1 MTTAEFDLTRYNY
14 KALLYAIVAPRYVS
28 PDKAINVVGMPH
40 GYRTKPKNQPKRY
53 NYTDQDLEEVIR
65 LRKQG
70 ATWKEVGKLYN
81 IDPKSLFDIVKR
93 YKKRRNI
100 A

>member
-1 MTTAEFDLTRYNY
+1 MTTASYDFRYNY

-40 GYRTKPKNQPKRY
+40 GYRTKPKNQPKKH

-93 YKKRRNI
+93 YKKRRI
-100 A
+100 IV

>member
-1 MTTAEFDLTRYNY
+1 MLIKTQELAKKEL
-14 KALLYAIVAPRYVS
+14 
-28 PDKAINVVGMPH
+28 
-40 GYRTKPKNQPKRY
+40 PK
-53 NYTDQDLEEVIR
+53 
-65 LRKQG
+65 G